1 MKKPLLYAI
10 PQFACSIFL
19 LFLTACS
26 SQNSSPSE
34 KETGNTA
41 AGTEVKSSQPG
52 SPLSSVFLDTLFIES
67 YKLISQIDV
76 KKKNKV
82 TFRFYITNQDSLTIH
97 GWTND
102 KDSTR
107 FNIIPNLK
115 LFNGGKTSFKIGND
129 TYLGN
134 SVLYNKFIDD
144 IIGKLSS
151 NKHKY
156 IVFIPQDPATNNGQ
170 IIYDIHTTDNLN
182 KIAEF
187 APTNTYTNPSPPRN
201 AN

>member
-1 MKKPLLYAI
+1 MKKPFLSAI
-10 PQFACSIFL
+10 PKFACSIFL
-19 LFLTACS
+19 LFLVACS

-34 KETGNTA
+34 KETGNETSA
-41 AGTEVKSSQPG
+41 TEEKSGQPV
-52 SPLSSVFLDTLFIES
+52 SPLSSVYLDTLYIES
-67 YKLISQIDV
+67 YKLINQIDV
-76 KKKNKV
+76 KKKNKI
-82 TFRFYITNQDSLTIH
+82 TFRFYITNQDSLTMH

-107 FNIIPNLK
+107 FNTIPNLK
-115 LFNGGKTSFKIGND
+115 LFNGGKSSIKIGND

-134 SVLYNKFIDD
+134 SVLYNRFIDA
-144 IIGKLSS
+144 IIGKLTS

-156 IVFIPQDPATNNGQ
+156 VVFTPQDPATNNGQ
-170 IIYDIHTTDNLN
+170 IIYDIHTTDIIN